1 MAIATGEVTGF
12 ADADNK
18 TPIDEFDRV
27 LAAFTGGAD
36 VVIGSRQLAGARI
49 ERPRRWYRRL
59 GTMGFAAFV
68 HTLVGL
74 ADVPD
79 TQCGFK
85 FFRRDV
91 ARDLFSRQVIDGY
104 MFDVEILCL
113 AAEAGYR
120 LVQVPVRWRDDRDS
134 RLHLVGGNL
143 RNAADIVL
151 ADRMQQEYPG
161 LACDFVEQIF
171 DRAYATGCYTRAAM
185 GSVWTSQFP
194 DDHGVVGEKSGLPAG
209 PYPTLAEILTSHG
222 VHTAGFVANSVAGP
236 AFGMDRGFAEFREVY
251 REVGIEAATDK
262 SGNPT
267 ADGTIYNRLV
277 VPKMRGEGTAGPKV
291 SALKR

>member
-1 MAIATGEVTGF
+1 MSAATPASVSLVIPAYNEVGWLETTIAEAHAYFVARGLAHEIIAAVEGDDGTVELARSLAATHNYVRALASTGRRGKGFAIRAAMAIATGEVTGF

-143 RNAADIVL
+143 RNAADIL
-151 ADRMQQEYPG
+151 RIQ
-161 LACDFVEQIF
+161 
-171 DRAYATGCYTRAAM
+171 R
-185 GSVWTSQFP
+185 
-194 DDHGVVGEKSGLPAG
+194 
-209 PYPTLAEILTSHG
+209 
-222 VHTAGFVANSVAGP
+222 
-236 AFGMDRGFAEFREVY
+236 
-251 REVGIEAATDK
+251 
-262 SGNPT
+262 
-267 ADGTIYNRLV
+267 NRLAR
-277 VPKMRGEGTAGPKV
+277 RGT
-291 SALKR
+291 SAKRATSA